1 MTRTASFRFEIPED
15 DWVSKFFLLADEK
28 CKKNVHLNRAYLPNL
43 FYCEE
48 SD

>member
-1 MTRTASFRFEIPED
+1 MTKIASFRIEIPED

-28 CKKNVHLNRAYLPNL
+28 CKKVHLNRAYLPNL
-43 FYCEE
+43 FYYEE